1 MPLLAGWWSSPR
13 RARANGCRSG
23 QDGQVQPHRAHRY
36 WHVIVCC
43 GALVLVAG
51 CGSPD
56 SGSSS
61 TPSPVSTSASTLADS
76 TAPTQPAPG
85 SATQATE
92 TPDLGDRC
100 GTPLPAST
108 PLWMGSGPDRLYGVA
123 AGRGALGVVLI
134 HGSGRRGLCT
144 WAAESSG
151 WPMRTGSGP
160 PSMRLPPCP
169 RTCRPPERATRN
181 SCSMTWTTGR
191 PKSDLRSW
199 VS

>member
-1 MPLLAGWWSSPR
+1 M
-13 RARANGCRSG
+13 
-23 QDGQVQPHRAHRY
+23 QPNRAHRY

-108 PLWMGSGPDRLYGVA
+108 PLWMGSGPDRLHGVA

-144 WAAESSG
+144 WAAESTG
-151 WPMRTGSGP
+151 WPDEDRVRAAVDEAPTLVTYVSAPGEGHAQQLLYDVADGP
-160 PSMRLPPCP
+160 SKVRSQVMGFVKTL
-169 RTCRPPERATRN
+169 RP
-181 SCSMTWTTGR
+181 
-191 PKSDLRSW
+191 
-199 VS
+199 